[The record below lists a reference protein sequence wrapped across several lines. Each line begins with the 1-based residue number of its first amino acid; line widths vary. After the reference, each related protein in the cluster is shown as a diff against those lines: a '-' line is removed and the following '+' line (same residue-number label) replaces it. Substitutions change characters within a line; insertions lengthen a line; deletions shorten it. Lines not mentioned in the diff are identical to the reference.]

1 MPMNALVATS
11 EYRSPEYRDGEAL
24 SPELVLVDPF
34 LAASAR
40 QRLPDIADSLS
51 PTTSASVYRSTAG
64 NEALTA
70 LATAALEAA
79 DHPISP
85 SKEERSRSWRVPL
98 GLAAATV
105 AGLLL
110 LDVHVQVGRTP
121 ASAEPAAISK
131 PPDQSSS
138 KQGVRQ
144 RGTQQRPAGD
154 GRRQGQEAPKAR
166 RFAWAP
172 AVGASGYHI
181 ELFRG
186 QARVYSGEATEPQI
200 TIPARWS
207 SGGRRRS
214 LAPGEYRWYVWPIV
228 SGRRAFPA
236 IVQAQLVVPS
246 T

>member
-1 MPMNALVATS
+1 MNALVAANPHC
-11 EYRSPEYRDGEAL
+11 SPEYRNGEAL

-40 QRLPDIADSLS
+40 QRLPDVADSLS
-51 PTTSASVYRSTAG
+51 PTASASGHRPTAST
-64 NEALTA
+64 EALTA

-79 DHPISP
+79 EHPISP
-85 SKEERSRSWRVPL
+85 SIEERSQSWRVL
-98 GLAAATV
+98 VGLAAATV

-131 PPDQSSS
+131 PPGQSRS
-138 KQGVRQ
+138 KQGARQ
-144 RGTQQRPAGD
+144 RGTQQRPAPD
-154 GRRQGQEAPKAR
+154 GRRQGQEAPQAR

-200 TIPARWS
+200 TIPAHWS
-207 SGGRRRS
+207 SGGRLRS

-228 SGRRAFPA
+228 SGRRATRA